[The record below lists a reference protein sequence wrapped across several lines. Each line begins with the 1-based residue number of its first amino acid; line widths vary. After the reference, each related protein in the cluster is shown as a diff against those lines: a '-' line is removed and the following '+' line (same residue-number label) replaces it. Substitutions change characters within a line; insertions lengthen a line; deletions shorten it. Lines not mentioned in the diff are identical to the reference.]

1 MAPIDDEVRKLELEQ
16 LAKQARSLSD
26 ALSKNVSAANSGL
39 VTLLTLN
46 AKRKLQVQSLTEEFK
61 VLNATRTVNQTKLTE
76 LRNDII
82 RLRAKASLTK
92 AEEAELR
99 NSILSFQRVRNSN
112 KDLAAQALI
121 NRAELKNSNF
131 EMISSASQV
140 LAQGMTAAAQGLR
153 TLMNKIYQIQQ
164 DIGVQIGTATEIYK
178 SAIMASIGSYF
189 SLTKPI
195 LDPEDITNAYK
206 AFIEEF
212 GTILAPDEAEKIA
225 VMAKRAGTSAA
236 ILVKAERA
244 FLTAGGSLA
253 TMQKTYADEFVRAG
267 LTEAA
272 ALKFAAENANLVA
285 IAGSKY
291 ASELARAA
299 AYTARIGVSLS
310 KTEQFA
316 DNFVG
321 DFEGAL
327 ERFAELSALGVNVDF
342 NTMAQAVARGPQ
354 EVVNELSRQLGGN
367 KAVLTELQNNR
378 FLKVALE
385 RDLGLNIA
393 EITRIARGEEALPA
407 QKTVEEQ
414 QVDLLSK
421 ILEVLSKG
429 AQISKFATAALSG
442 AAAGARLGMM
452 VVPGVGMPVG
462 AIAGGV
468 LGGITSLFGGMAQ
481 GGLVTGPG
489 TSTSD
494 SVPKMLSSGE
504 YVLSSDAVRNV
515 GTDTLNKL
523 NTGKFPV
530 DQLPSKPKVAKT
542 LIDTLIAI
550 SGGGNP
556 TVTEETPSYYKKI
569 LSTPIL
575 EKIFNSYYK
584 LYGYNARG
592 ILTGGRGS
600 YNLLNDRV
608 YLPPIPGGKGSS
620 NTDKFHEFMHRR
632 DMYAGKGLPVEM
644 LMFPQEFIPGA
655 GLVENPIIP
664 DYLFNRKKKS
674 SLSAQAMYGQ
684 TNKREAYAM
693 AGQKA
698 LTMLHMYQRMYN
710 ANPERINS
718 KLFSRERILSSLSK
732 TESNHPGTGTILMD
746 LLQTPE
752 YSSNPLYQV
761 IFGKSRP
768 SILDSFVKKYH
779 GGGIVGGMGEVPAM
793 LNAGEYVVNPKA
805 TQTYGTEFLNN
816 INKGVYTPQVA
827 PATENNINVDMSSL
841 ETKLDKLVKSL
852 SGMKVEMDGHTT
864 GHISWNAAR
873 SPIRTL

>member
-39 VTLLTLN
+39 ATLLTLN

-61 VLNATRTVNQTKLTE
+61 VLNATRTVNQTRLTE

-316 DNFVG
+316 DNFVA

-327 ERFAELSALGVNVDF
+327 ERFAELSALGVNVEF

-452 VVPGVGMPVG
+452 VPGVGMPVG

-530 DQLPSKPKVAKT
+530 DQLPSKPKSKT

-556 TVTEETPSYYKKI
+556 TISRENEFENIPETLKNKI
-569 LSTPIL
+569 LSDFKNRGYNRLTGIL
-575 EKIFNSYYK
+575 E
-584 LYGYNARG
+584 
-592 ILTGGRGS
+592 GRRAS
-600 YNLLNDRV
+600 YNSIKDRI
-608 YLPPIPGGKGSS
+608 YIPKAAGDINNLPTDSPIRRILI
-620 NTDKFHEFMHRR
+620 HEFMHRR
-632 DMYAGKGLPVEM
+632 DAKGMGLPEKMLLFPTEM
-644 LMFPQEFIPGA
+644 RNKLRM
-655 GLVENPIIP
+655 N
-664 DYLFNRKKKS
+664 DTSDSN
-674 SLSAQAMYGQ
+674 YGQ
-684 TNKREAYAM
+684 VNKAEAYAV
-693 AGQKA
+693 AGETA
-698 LTMLHMYQRMYN
+698 MNMLDAAEYLKSTFGMDV
-710 ANPERINS
+710 A
-718 KLFSRERILSSLSK
+718 KVTSRKNFLNNLVRKEMRY
-732 TESNHPGTGTILMD
+732 PGTGTILMD

-752 YSSNPLYQV
+752 FSNNPLHEI
-761 IFGKSRP
+761 IFGKTKKSP

-779 GGGIVGGMGEVPAM
+779 NGGMVGGTGEVPAM
-793 LNAGEYVVNPKA
+793 LNAGEYVVNPKS
-805 TQTYGTEFLNN
+805 TQAYGTEFLNN
-816 INKGVYTPQVA
+816 INKGVYTPQA
-827 PATENNINVDMSSL
+827 ATTETNVNVDMSSL